1 MNIVFLI
8 SSINTEGNGG
18 HYYSLIETV
27 KNLQNE
33 HNCEVINIGTQKS
46 KALINQDYFNVTF
59 FDSSNFS
66 FFNVYRQVNLYCLHK
81 KIDVIH
87 SFDSLAFLWARL
99 LSNKIKCKLV
109 LTKCGGANLFYYPFC
124 SNTICYSLENYK
136 FFKNLKKYKETQL
149 YLIPNRISEFPD
161 DEIRI
166 KKLNDLIKKEHHNL
180 FKFLR
185 ILRISSYYEKSL
197 MQLIDLVQKLNS
209 LKVRCVL
216 IIIGTIDDQRIV
228 DNVKR
233 MKLDYIYLIN
243 EDLFTINA
251 KEVINYV
258 DGVLGTGRSFMES
271 ASKSKILLSPISQG
285 QFPMLISENNFET
298 AFEYNF
304 SERISIFNY
313 SYLENFNEID
323 AMLSDDNTRIN
334 LKKLSRSIFD
344 EHFNSNSLLEKHNV
358 VYSKEKIQTNKFLDL
373 LLNYLFVL
381 RKHFVKI

>member
-1 MNIVFLI
+1 M
-8 SSINTEGNGG
+8 
-18 HYYSLIETV
+18 
-27 KNLQNE
+27 
-33 HNCEVINIGTQKS
+33 
-46 KALINQDYFNVTF
+46 
-59 FDSSNFS
+59 
-66 FFNVYRQVNLYCLHK
+66 
-81 KIDVIH
+81 
-87 SFDSLAFLWARL
+87 
-99 LSNKIKCKLV
+99 
-109 LTKCGGANLFYYPFC
+109 
-124 SNTICYSLENYK
+124 
-136 FFKNLKKYKETQL
+136 
-149 YLIPNRISEFPD
+149 IPNRISEFPD

-166 KKLNDLIKKEHHNL
+166 KKLKDLIKKEHHNL

-216 IIIGTIDDQRIV
+216 IIIGTIDNQRIV

-285 QFPMLISENNFET
+285 QFPMLISENNFER

-313 SYLENFNEID
+313 NDLENFNEID
-323 AMLSDDNTRIN
+323 TMLSDDNTRIN

-358 VYSKEKIQTNKFLDL
+358 VYSNEKIQTNKFLDL

>member
-46 KALINQDYFNVTF
+46 KALINQDFFNVTF

-66 FFNVYRQVNLYCLHK
+66 FFKVYRQVNLYCLHK
-81 KIDVIH
+81 KIDIIH

-124 SNTICYSLENYK
+124 SNTICYSLENYN
-136 FFKNLKKYKETQL
+136 FFKKLEKYNKTEL
-149 YLIPNRISEFPD
+149 YLIPNRISEFAD

-166 KKLNDLIKKEHHNL
+166 KKLNNLIKNEHQNL

-216 IIIGTIDDQRIV
+216 IIIGTIDNQRIV

-243 EDLFTINA
+243 EDFFTINA
-251 KEVINYV
+251 KEVIKYA
-258 DGVLGTGRSFMES
+258 DAVLGTGRSFMES
-271 ASKSKILLSPISQG
+271 ASKSKILLSPITQG
-285 QFPMLISENNFET
+285 QFPMLVSKNNFER

-313 SYLENFNEID
+313 NDLENFNEID
-323 AMLSDDNTRIN
+323 SMLSDDHTQIN
-334 LKKLSRSIFD
+334 LKKLSKSIFD
-344 EHFNSNSLLEKHNV
+344 SHFNSRALLEKHNV
-358 VYSKEKIQTNKFLDL
+358 VYNKEIFKTNRFLDL
-373 LLNYLFVL
+373 VLNYLFVL
-381 RKHFVKI
+381 KRHFI